1 VSQARLL
8 AIEKVII
15 KSVLEKLVAM
25 PACPESSR
33 KSPKIM
39 ANDDIGLNVVNWNSE
54 KKNL

>member
-1 VSQARLL
+1 VSQTRLL

-15 KSVLEKLVAM
+15 KTELEKLVAI

-39 ANDDIGLNVVNWNSE
+39 ANDDVGLNVVNWNSE

>member
-1 VSQARLL
+1 LKRLD
-8 AIEKVII
+8 
-15 KSVLEKLVAM
+15 AM

-39 ANDDIGLNVVNWNSE
+39 ANDDVGLSVVNWNNE